1 MVTDSRW
8 PITRFGVDLTRA
20 WPLSVQVVGGAL
32 VRIPS
37 FVKLPDTG
45 GGQVG
50 EPVLVTTNSYTV
62 QPADLF
68 IAITRDAPTATNIIL
83 PSVFNRSG
91 ALILI
96 VDWSTNVTEHTIT
109 ITPDGSETIMKAAT
123 WQMVSTDIQL
133 ASGTF
138 FPSID
143 LNGWTTAP

>member
-1 MVTDSRW
+1 MVTDPRW
-8 PITRFGVDLTRA
+8 PITRFGVDLTRSL
-20 WPLSVQVVGGAL
+20 PLSIQIVGGAL

-37 FVKLPDTG
+37 FVPLPDTG
-45 GGQVG
+45 GGQIG
-50 EPVLVTTNSYTV
+50 EPTIVTDSVYTV

-68 IAITRDAPTATNIIL
+68 IAITRNAPAATNLIL
-83 PSVFNRSG
+83 PSVNLRSG
-91 ALILI
+91 ALLLI

-109 ITPDGSETIMKAAT
+109 LTPDGAETIMKEAT

-143 LNGWTTAP
+143 LDGWTTAP